1 MPAPTTPDRPEGAAE
16 ANKRSKNRG
25 GNTSKSLWLPVA
37 LSRFARS
44 ESRPFDA
51 GHLMLRRSLVLF
63 AVFCMVAALVPAAAQ
78 AHEPAPTRESYEVEV
93 DKTRDVDVCNFVP
106 KRVGVNKTRQVPV
119 YGYVTE
125 DVYNF
130 VPKRVGVNKT
140 RQVPVYGY
148 VTGRVRVAP
157 FTETYTYKRPCQTV
171 IISGQAG
178 TYCPP
183 SETRTRAAYNYKRVT
198 KKIGPARF
206 CGIRGY
212 WHWLGVMSST
222 D

>member
-1 MPAPTTPDRPEGAAE
+1 
-16 ANKRSKNRG
+16 
-25 GNTSKSLWLPVA
+25 
-37 LSRFARS
+37 
-44 ESRPFDA
+44 
-51 GHLMLRRSLVLF
+51 MLRRSLVLF
-63 AVFCMVAALVPAAAQ
+63 AVFCLVAVLVPAAAQ

-93 DKTRDVDVCNFVP
+93 DKTREVDVYNFVP
-106 KRVGVNKTRQVPV
+106 KRVAVNKTRQVPV
-119 YGYVTE
+119 YSYI
-125 DVYNF
+125 
-130 VPKRVGVNKT
+130 
-140 RQVPVYGY
+140 
-148 VTGRVRVAP
+148 TGRVRVAP

-183 SETRTRAAYNYKRVT
+183 SETRTRAVYNYKRVT